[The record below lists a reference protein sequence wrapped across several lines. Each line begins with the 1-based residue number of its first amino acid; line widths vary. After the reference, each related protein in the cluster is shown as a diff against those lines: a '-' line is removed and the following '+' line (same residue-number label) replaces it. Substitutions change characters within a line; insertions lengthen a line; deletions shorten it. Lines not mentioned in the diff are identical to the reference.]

1 MNRLKLW
8 EDSIIQ
14 NDLVYKLG
22 LRNIHDIMKLKTIV
36 LKSTVNSSTSEPKDI
51 LYSLISLE
59 VLTNQK
65 AKVLRTRKAVAAF
78 NIKKFNAISSKVTIR
93 GKTLHAFLSFFIT
106 LVLPKVSDF
115 KELKRKSLIHD
126 KASLSLGVSNLALFP
141 QLSKESEQLP
151 KELGITITFN
161 LDSKESNCNLLLLL
175 SEYQIP
181 VLIS

>member
-8 EDSIIQ
+8 GDSIIK
-14 NDLVYKLG
+14 NDLIYKLDSK
-22 LRNIHDIMKLKTIV
+22 NIHSMLKLKTII
-36 LKSTVNSSTSEPKDI
+36 LKSTVNSATSESKDI
-51 LYSLISLE
+51 LYSLIALE

-78 NIKKFNAISSKVTIR
+78 NTKKFNAISSKVTVR
-93 GKTLHAFLSFFIT
+93 GKTLHTFLWFLIT
-106 LVLPKVSDF
+106 VVLPRVSNF
-115 KELKRKSLIHD
+115 KELTRKSLTHD
-126 KASLSLGVSNLALFP
+126 KNSLSLGLSNLALFP

-161 LDSKESNCNLLLLL
+161 LDPKDSNLLLLL

-181 VLIS
+181 VLIT

>member
-8 EDSIIQ
+8 EARIIK
-14 NDLVYKLG
+14 NDLVYKVG
-22 LRNIHDIMKLKTIV
+22 LKNVHSMMKLKTIV
-36 LKSTVNSSTSEPKDI
+36 LKSTVNSATSEPKDI

-65 AKVLRTRKAVAAF
+65 VKVLRTRKPVAAF
-78 NIKKFNAISSKVTIR
+78 NTKKFNAISSKVTIR
-93 GKTLHAFLSFFIT
+93 GEALHTFLWFFIT

-115 KELKRKSLIHD
+115 KELRSTSLIRD
-126 KASLSLGVSNLALFP
+126 KNSLSLGLSNLALFP

-151 KELGITITFN
+151 KDLGITITFN
-161 LDSKESNCNLLLLL
+161 LDSKESNFNLLLLL

>member
-8 EDSIIQ
+8 EKNIIE
-14 NDLVYKLG
+14 NDLVYKVG
-22 LRNIHDIMKLKTIV
+22 LKNIHAMMKLKNIV
-36 LKSTVNSSTSEPKDI
+36 LKSTVNSATSEPKDI

-78 NIKKFNAISSKVTIR
+78 NTKKFNAVSSKVTLR
-93 GKTLHAFLSFFIT
+93 GKTLYAFLSFFIT
-106 LVLPKVSDF
+106 LILPKVADF
-115 KELKRKSLIHD
+115 KELRRKTLIHEN
-126 KASLSLGVSNLALFP
+126 AFLSLGLSNLALFP

-151 KELGITITFN
+151 KDFGMTITFN
-161 LDSKESNCNLLLLL
+161 LDSKESNCHLLLLL

-181 VLIS
+181 VLII